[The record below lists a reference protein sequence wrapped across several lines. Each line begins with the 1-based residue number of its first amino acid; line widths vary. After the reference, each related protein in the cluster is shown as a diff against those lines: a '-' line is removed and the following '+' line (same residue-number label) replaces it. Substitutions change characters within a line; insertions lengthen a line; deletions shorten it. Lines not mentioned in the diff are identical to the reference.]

1 MSIANA
7 GSDERGKYHGGSA
20 GDQTGGEY
28 RVRSWYNRPWNYVIR
43 PNTKELG
50 EMIAAISR
58 AAANNDKIGYDQYQR
73 NTYGD
78 RLEEANWHPE
88 NITTKCETDCSNSTA
103 NAVKAAGYRLG
114 ISSLK
119 SVSQTLYTG
128 NIRKG
133 LMNTGQF
140 TLLTAS
146 KYLTSD
152 KYLLPG
158 DILLYENHHVAVN
171 LTKGSSAGSY
181 PNGSGSSSSSS
192 TSGSSSSSSS
202 SSSST
207 TKKYSTGT
215 YKTTANLNLRAGVG
229 TGSSKLLTIPNGT
242 SIQVTSISGSWG
254 KTTYS
259 GKTGWCCLDYATRT
273 GGLSSKKGY
282 TGTFPT
288 IPSRGYFKKGDR
300 GENVKRL
307 QRFLNWYGN
316 YGLAVD
322 GVVGSK
328 TISAVRKYQS
338 SAGLSVDGQFGS
350 KSLAKAKT
358 ITK

>member
-7 GSDERGKYHGGSA
+7 GHDERGKLHGGSA

-28 RVRSWYNRPWNYVIR
+28 CVRSWYNRPWNYVIR
-43 PNTKELG
+43 PNTETLG
-50 EMIAAISR
+50 NMIASISR
-58 AAANNDKIGYDQYQR
+58 AAANNSKIGYDQYQR
-73 NTYGD
+73 GTYGTA
-78 RLEEANWHPE
+78 LANANWHPE
-88 NITTKCETDCSNSTA
+88 NITTKCETDCSNSTV

-119 SVSQTLYTG
+119 SLSQDLYTG
-128 NIRKG
+128 NMRKA
-133 LMNTGQF
+133 LMNTGYF

-158 DILLYENHHVAVN
+158 DILLYEGHHVAVN

-181 PNGSGSSSSSS
+181 PK
-192 TSGSSSSSSS
+192 SSSSS

-207 TKKYSTGT
+207 STAKTYSTGT
-215 YKTTANLNLRAGVG
+215 YKTTSNLNLRAGVG

-254 KTTYS
+254 KTSYG

-273 GGLSSKKGY
+273 GGLATTSSSKKGY
-282 TGTFPT
+282 SGTFPT
-288 IPSRGYFKKGDR
+288 LPSRGYFKKGDK

-322 GVVGSK
+322 GVLGDK
-328 TISAVRKYQS
+328 TIAAVKKFQK
-338 SAGLSVDGQFGS
+338 ATGLKQDGAFG
-350 KSLAKAKT
+350 KNSLAKAKSV
-358 ITK
+358 KK